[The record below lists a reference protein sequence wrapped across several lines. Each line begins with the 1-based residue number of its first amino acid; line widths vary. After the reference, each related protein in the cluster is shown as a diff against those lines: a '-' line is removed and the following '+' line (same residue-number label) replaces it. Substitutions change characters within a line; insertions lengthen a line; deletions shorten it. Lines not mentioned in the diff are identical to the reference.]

1 MSHYSVIRYVIFSS
15 FLVRN
20 VTSEKGSTELL
31 QSHRRSTASADSELI
46 YNEQYTSFI
55 GKQQPEK
62 PAADP
67 LKDNPLYSNPVVAN
81 TKLDD
86 PLPPL
91 PEVDSDG
98 YAAVLPL
105 NMRSRAMTSPAAASD
120 YLKPVVSP
128 QHTKEI
134 FLPPPDN
141 SAIFENR
148 SSGIYEDPD
157 YTPTSKRR
165 SASLSQKTATSTTA
179 AAGSPARS
187 VGRADT
193 FVSGGEGGGGHRV
206 RGAVSA
212 GSVRE
217 TRARDAG
224 GRHGNTYMGNMG
236 RGKQMAGSG
245 GLISGGAVAG
255 DYEEPTSR
263 KNSTK
268 WTLM

>member
-1 MSHYSVIRYVIFSS
+1 M
-15 FLVRN
+15 
-20 VTSEKGSTELL
+20 
-31 QSHRRSTASADSELI
+31 DSELI

-105 NMRSRAMTSPAAASD
+105 NMRSRAMTSPAAPSD
-120 YLKPVVSP
+120 YLKPVLSP
-128 QHTKEI
+128 QHTKEKL
-134 FLPPPDN
+134 LPPPDN

-157 YTPTSKRR
+157 YTPTPKRR
-165 SASLSQKTATSTTA
+165 STSLSHKTATSTTA

-193 FVSGGEGGGGHRV
+193 FMSGGGGGG
-206 RGAVSA
+206 RGRRARGVASA

-217 TRARDAG
+217 TRERDAG
-224 GRHGNTYMGNMG
+224 GRHGNMYLENKG
-236 RGKQMAGSG
+236 RGKRITGSG
-245 GLISGGAVAG
+245 GLISGGVVAA
-255 DYEEPTSR
+255 DYEEPTSG
-263 KNSTK
+263 KDSTK